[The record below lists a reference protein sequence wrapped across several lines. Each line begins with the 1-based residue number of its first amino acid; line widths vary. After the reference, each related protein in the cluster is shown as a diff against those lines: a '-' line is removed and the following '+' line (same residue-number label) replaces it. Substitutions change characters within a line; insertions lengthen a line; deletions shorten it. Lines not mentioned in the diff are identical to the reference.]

1 MDAATVRFPIGVV
14 SITDRKGPTRMK
26 RFLPLIASAL
36 GWLACGGHAHADPMP
51 APNATWSYNFSPVLP
66 TTANPGN
73 QTAFSGTPPVAN
85 PESIL
90 ASDGKS
96 GVSIVNQQLANATGP
111 SDVVA
116 TTISGFSGSS
126 SNVGFGSGGNYA
138 FSLVLTDGQSNATAT
153 YTFQGQFGGTL
164 SATNSNITSTITGGT
179 VTTSNGTVSFSGA
192 NAPTVALGN
201 YDYTVSMGSYTP
213 PGPPSENLT
222 GSIGGFV
229 NVTTLGTA
237 SATTP
242 EPSALL
248 LSGVGLSFAGIVSWR
263 KRRQRLAANLA

>member
-1 MDAATVRFPIGVV
+1 
-14 SITDRKGPTRMK
+14 MK

-36 GWLACGGHAHADPMP
+36 GWLACGGHAHADPTP

-66 TTANPGN
+66 T
-73 QTAFSGTPPVAN
+73 VAN
-85 PESIL
+85 PAGAGTNPLSVL
-90 ASDGKS
+90 ASDDKS
-96 GVSIVNQQLANATGP
+96 GVSIVNQAQANATGP

-138 FSLVLTDGQSNATAT
+138 FQLVLTDGQSGATAT

-164 SATNSNITSTITGGT
+164 SATNSNITNTITGGT
-179 VTTSNGTVSFSGA
+179 VTTANGTVSFSGDA
-192 NAPTVALGN
+192 APPVALGN
-201 YDYTVSMGSYTP
+201 YDYSVTMNSYTP

-237 SATTP
+237 SSTTP

-248 LSGVGLSFAGIVSWR
+248 LSGVGLSFAGVVSWR